1 MNRTLKRP
9 MFRMGGSTGT
19 GITSGLD
26 TPKRGIVD
34 GPGKYSQPA
43 TDAELVQ
50 KSLARTKEVLPI
62 LEELQGTQ
70 SPFSA
75 AGGPGFLTSFGL
87 DLMSRPSRGRGLTG
101 FLNTA
106 AESAKGPFENLQAAQ
121 MMNRRR
127 RGEQAADTFS
137 NILASEY
144 SLEEERQKQAAS
156 GTSDRDPFKFEKEI
170 EVLEKRITSNNTLKA
185 ENKRLQE
192 EINSLQSNLAKPN
205 ANQAEINSQ
214 IQQKQKALNNNNQG
228 ISINQTVI
236 DQIKGADEF
245 KLAEAAYI
253 IETYGAD
260 SEEYE
265 EFKKT
270 GKLPRVESADG
281 GRIGYR
287 MGTPQPMMPGVAEAD
302 EGQVQDLSYNELR
315 ARLPQS
321 IDNDVVQV
329 IANSKQ
335 ALLDF
340 ANIRDQQDVNEFNQ
354 RYNVSLNISQEG

>member
-1 MNRTLKRP
+1 MNRVLRRP

-34 GPGKYSQPA
+34 GPGKYSQQA
-43 TDAELVQ
+43 TDKELIQ
-50 KSLARTKEVLPI
+50 TSLAKTKEVLPI
-62 LEELQGTQ
+62 LEELRGKQ

-75 AGGPGFLTSFGL
+75 SGMPGFLTQFGL
-87 DLMSRPSRGRGLTG
+87 NLLATPPRGNI
-101 FLNTA
+101 FQTA
-106 AESAKGPFENLQAAQ
+106 AVAAQDPFKTLQATQ
-121 MMNRRR
+121 MADRRR
-127 RGEQAADTFS
+127 RGDQAADTFS

-144 SLEEERQKQAAS
+144 SLKEAELDAAS
-156 GTSDRDPFKFEKEI
+156 ETGDRDPFKFEKEI
-170 EVLEKRITSNNTLKA
+170 EVLEKRITSNNILQA

-192 EINSLQSNLAKPN
+192 EINSLQGNLNNPN

-214 IQQKQKALNNNNQG
+214 IQQKQQALNNNNQV

-236 DQIKGADEF
+236 DQIKGTDEF

-260 SEEYE
+260 SKEYE

-287 MGTPQPMMPGVAEAD
+287 MGTPEPMMPGVAEA
-302 EGQVQDLSYNELR
+302 EENQVQDLSYNELR

-340 ANIRDQQDVNEFNQ
+340 ANIRDQQDVDEFNQ